1 MLHKCKLIKSKR
13 KLDLMRFRILRI
25 QILSYKYNAEYASHN
40 QYYTRYNY
48 PYLSMFHAFPL
59 FFWLS
64 IPAVCFNRQI
74 IKGSHI
80 FIDGKC
86 HIQKWK

>member
-13 KLDLMRFRILRI
+13 KLDRMRFRILRI

-48 PYLSMFHAFPL
+48 PYLSMFHAFHL

-64 IPAVCFNRQI
+64 IPAVCFDRQI
-74 IKGSHI
+74 IKRSHV
-80 FIDGKC
+80 FIDG
-86 HIQKWK
+86 